1 MELGRV
7 CYDRINDKENI
18 DEFVHRLDGGVTCRS
33 EGLHIP
39 LPTVVIVIVVLPT
52 RPVVVVIGSLWV
64 EAATTMTTR

>member
-52 RPVVVVIGSLWV
+52 RPVVVV
-64 EAATTMTTR
+64 